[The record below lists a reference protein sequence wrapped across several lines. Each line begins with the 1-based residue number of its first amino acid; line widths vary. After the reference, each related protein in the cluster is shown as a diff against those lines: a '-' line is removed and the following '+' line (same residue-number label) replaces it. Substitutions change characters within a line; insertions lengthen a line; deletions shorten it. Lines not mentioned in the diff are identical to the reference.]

1 MRLALFGSRKEDPF
15 ASPLV
20 GHSYTLHQAAQPI
33 HGVRPDRFASVDAA
47 HPPVFRAI
55 ASRSDK
61 QQMLAIRRPDRMAGE
76 RKIRLD
82 PSGLSSLRGDHEYLP
97 GAECGTDVLRPCQF
111 GEGDPFSMRSK
122 LRPSALF
129 GHQSGSTYTVH

>member
-1 MRLALFGSRKEDPF
+1 MRLALFGSGKEDPF
-15 ASPLV
+15 ASPLI

-33 HGVRPDRFASVDAA
+33 HSVRSDRFASVEAA

-76 RKIRLD
+76 RKIRLN
-82 PSGLSSLRGDHEYLP
+82 PSGLSSLRANQKHLP
-97 GAECGTDVLRPCQF
+97 GAECG
-111 GEGDPFSMRSK
+111 
-122 LRPSALF
+122 
-129 GHQSGSTYTVH
+129 